1 MYFTTAQGYFAGL
14 IAEWWATCY
23 NLLYSKM
30 KEFFQ
35 TNKVF
40 IIVVLATLAVIV
52 GGIFLM
58 GGGSP
63 QTNPTTVNS
72 SILSPAGVYETSG
85 FADGVYLA
93 ASPSATVTLVEFGDY
108 ECPACAVY
116 APFIKQVLTEF
127 PGKVNYVFRNYPLPQ
142 HKNGPISSYAVEAAG
157 IQDKYWEM
165 QEKVYATQNDWAK
178 LSDPTGLFVEYAKG
192 LELNMDQFLSDM
204 GSQKVKDIVER
215 DTNDGNTVRLSE
227 TPTFYIN
234 GKKVTLSGDPN
245 QLKNLIRTELG
256 I

>member
-1 MYFTTAQGYFAGL
+1 L

-35 TNKVF
+35 RNKVF
-40 IIVVLATLAVIV
+40 ITVALATLAVIV

-58 GGGSP
+58 GGGSSP
-63 QTNPTTVNS
+63 QTNSAAVNS
-72 SILSPAGVYETSG
+72 SILVPTGVYETSG
-85 FADGVYLA
+85 FIDGAYLA
-93 ASPSATVTLVEFGDY
+93 ASSSATVTLVEFGDY

-116 APFIKQVLTEF
+116 APFVKQVLTEF

-142 HKNGPISSYAVEAAG
+142 HKNGSISSYAVEAAG
-157 IQDKYWEM
+157 IQGKYWEM
-165 QEKVYATQNDWAK
+165 QEKVYATQNDWVK
-178 LSDPTGLFVEYAKG
+178 SSDPTSLFVEYAKN
-192 LELNMDQFLSDM
+192 LELNTDQFLSDM
-204 GSQKVKDIVER
+204 GSQKVKDIVQR